1 MSNKQDQSIYPWV
14 DSHCHLDFDVF
25 NTQRE
30 SILLQGRNKGMMN
43 LLVPATQSKRWNQ
56 LIALANE
63 HNDIV
68 IALGLHPYFLC
79 DEKINT
85 IDTLPS
91 LIKKNTHV
99 VAIGETGLDAMIDD
113 VSFDVQRDF
122 FVKHLQLAQELQ
134 KPLILHVRKCHDEV
148 IGLLKRYSLN
158 GGVIHA
164 FSGSLQQA
172 ENYVKLGFKL
182 GFGGAITYDRA
193 KKLQT
198 TFKALPIESI
208 LLETDAPDMRPT
220 FARETI
226 SSPLYI
232 PRYITIMAALRGMSE
247 EAFSE
252 VCLNNFKNTFLL

>member
-1 MSNKQDQSIYPWV
+1 MSNQQDQSIYPWV

-25 NTQRE
+25 NAQRE
-30 SILLQGRNKGMMN
+30 NILLQGRNKGMVN
-43 LLVPATQSKRWNQ
+43 LLVPATQSKRWHQ
-56 LIALANE
+56 LIALAND
-63 HNDIV
+63 HDDIV

-79 DEKINT
+79 DEKTNT
-85 IDTLPS
+85 INTLPS
-91 LIKKNTHV
+91 LIKNNSSV

-122 FVKHLQLAQELQ
+122 FIRHLQLAQELQ

-148 IGLLKRYSLN
+148 VGLLKRYSLY

-172 ENYVKLGFKL
+172 ENYIKLGFKL

-193 KKLQT
+193 KKLQA

-208 LLETDAPDMRPT
+208 LLETDAPDMRPS
-220 FARETI
+220 FSRETI

-232 PRYITIMAALRGMSE
+232 PRYIKMMAAMRDMSE
-247 EAFSE
+247 EELSKA
-252 VCLNNFKNTFLL
+252 CLDNFQNTFLL